1 MFERFEEII
10 ELPPQPVSF
19 NFDLWLSNYE
29 DFKRLSTD
37 DLVPYDEVK
46 DLANDKRLNT
56 LVEVETIKGK
66 KTVALTA
73 IGQLFHETFLHRFRR
88 EKRSFL
94 EDLSPKKE
102 ESKFSEE
109 MQKRQGLL
117 DKRKVNDLIG

>member
-10 ELPPQPVSF
+10 ELSPQPVSF